1 MSDPSYPSPQKDVIP
16 GTGQRLAP
24 PPAPA
29 TEEDASSQALS
40 EALRSSFQV
49 VKVVM
54 AALVIGFFCSGV
66 FVVESNQVAVILRFG
81 KPIGLGSEQLLKPG
95 WHWAWPY
102 PVDEIVRIP
111 IGQSHTVTSSTGWYA
126 TTPEME
132 ARKEEPQARGS
143 LMPGA
148 DGYTLTADG
157 NIIHVRATIKYRIN
171 DPLRYEFGFT
181 NVTEILTN
189 VVNDA
194 LIFASARVTAD
205 AALYKDRI
213 GYRDLVLDRV
223 KRQIED
229 LRLGITLD
237 PSDVETKAP
246 ADVRADFEAVNAAEQ
261 ERSKTNSLASGNA
274 DEMTRRAVGEAEA
287 IISGGLSS
295 SNRVVQD
302 VVAFAQ
308 SFNDQLPA
316 YRGNPG
322 LFRSRLLTATM
333 NTVLTNAQEKFFLPD
348 TAGGQSRELRLQ
360 LSREPVKSQTPTPA
374 RE

>member
-1 MSDPSYPSPQKDVIP
+1 MSDPSNLSPRKDVTP
-16 GTGQRLAP
+16 DTGQPLSP

-29 TEEDASSQALS
+29 TGEDASSQALS

-49 VKVVM
+49 VKVIMV
-54 AALVIGFFCSGV
+54 ALVIGFFCSGV

-81 KPIGLGSEQLLKPG
+81 KPIGVGSEQLLKPG

-102 PVDEIVRIP
+102 PVDEIVRIA
-111 IGQSHTVTSSTGWYA
+111 IDQSHTVTSSTGWYA
-126 TTPEME
+126 TSPEME
-132 ARKEEPQARGS
+132 ARKEEPEARGY
-143 LMPGA
+143 LEPRA

-157 NIIHVRATIKYRIN
+157 NIIHVRATIKYRIS

-194 LIFASARVTAD
+194 IIYASARVTAD

-223 KRQIED
+223 KRQIEE
-229 LRLGITLD
+229 LSLGITLD

-274 DEMTRRAVGEAEA
+274 DEMTRRAVGEADA

-316 YRGNPG
+316 YRDNPG

-360 LSREPVKSQTPTPA
+360 LSREPVKSQTQTPA

>member
-1 MSDPSYPSPQKDVIP
+1 MSDPSNPSPRKDVFP
-16 GTGQRLAP
+16 DTGQ
-24 PPAPA
+24 PPASPPSPSIG
-29 TEEDASSQALS
+29 EDASSQALS

-66 FVVESNQVAVILRFG
+66 FVVDSNQVAVILRFG
-81 KPIGLGSEQLLKPG
+81 KPIGLGAEQLLEPG

-111 IGQSHTVTSSTGWYA
+111 IRQSHTVTSSAGWYA

-132 ARKEEPQARGS
+132 ARKEEPQARGY
-143 LMPGA
+143 LIPGA

-157 NIIHVRATIKYRIN
+157 NIIHVRATIKYRIT

-194 LIFASARVTAD
+194 LFYASARVTAD
-205 AALYKDRI
+205 AALYKDKI

-223 KRQIED
+223 KRRIED

-261 ERSKTNSLASGNA
+261 DRSKTNRLALGNK

-287 IISGGLSS
+287 IVSGGLSS

-316 YRGNPG
+316 YKDNPG

-333 NTVLTNAQEKFFLPD
+333 TRVLTNAQEKFFLPD

-360 LSREPVKSQTPTPA
+360 LSREPVKSQTPA
-374 RE
+374 SE